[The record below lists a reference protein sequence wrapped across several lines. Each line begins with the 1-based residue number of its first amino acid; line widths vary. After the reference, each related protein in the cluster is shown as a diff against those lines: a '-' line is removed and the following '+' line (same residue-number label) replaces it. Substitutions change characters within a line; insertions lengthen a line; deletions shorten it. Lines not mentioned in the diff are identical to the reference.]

1 MTSSPIHSKSD
12 LKISSNSIFKD
23 NFLYEKIIYKQIILK
38 YITMPLTYEINII
51 NNIIY
56 NEKNHI
62 VAKFKDYLILDD
74 NSEFLK

>member
-12 LKISSNSIFKD
+12 LNISLNSIFKD

-56 NEKNHI
+56 NEKI
-62 VAKFKDYLILDD
+62 I
-74 NSEFLK
+74 

>member
-1 MTSSPIHSKSD
+1 
-12 LKISSNSIFKD
+12 
-23 NFLYEKIIYKQIILK
+23 
-38 YITMPLTYEINII
+38 MPLTYEINII

>member
-12 LKISSNSIFKD
+12 LKISLNSIFKD

-56 NEKNHI
+56 NEKI
-62 VAKFKDYLILDD
+62 I
-74 NSEFLK
+74 

>member
-1 MTSSPIHSKSD
+1 MHSKSD
-12 LKISSNSIFKD
+12 LKISLNSIFKD

>member
-1 MTSSPIHSKSD
+1 MTSSPIHFKSD
-12 LKISSNSIFKD
+12 LKISLNSIFKD

-38 YITMPLTYEINII
+38 YITMSLTYEINII